1 MNEQQNSQSGFGYE
15 PDADATSTPST
26 ETGGIKAQAK
36 EKVREFASKAKQQT
50 TEKAQE
56 RLDVGKGRAA
66 DALGHV
72 AESLR
77 LSTQYLNESNQHRT
91 GRYLE
96 RAGEQVDR
104 LSSYVQSAD
113 LRQMLSETERFA
125 RRQPALFLGG
135 AFVLGLLGARFLKSS
150 ADDTN
155 DGDDMDASGSNWA
168 LRTTD
173 APYEGARNEGA
184 AWYPP
189 ADRERATPVAR
200 EMGAP
205 VRDASDVD
213 RLSRSLDDVDYP
225 GDTGP
230 LGARP
235 GPTNPIDR

>member
-15 PDADATSTPST
+15 PDADATSTPSG
-26 ETGGIKAQAK
+26 EASGMKEKAK

-56 RLDVGKGRAA
+56 RLDSGKGRAA
-66 DALGHV
+66 EALGHV

-77 LSTQYLNESNQHRT
+77 LSTQYLNNSNQHRT

-96 RAGEQVDR
+96 RAGEQVNR

-135 AFVLGLLGARFLKSS
+135 AFILGVLGARFLKSS
-150 ADDTN
+150 ANDT
-155 DGDDMDASGSNWA
+155 DDDMDASGSNWA

-189 ADRERATPVAR
+189 TDRERATPVAR

-205 VRDASDVD
+205 EREGSDID
-213 RLSRSLDDVDYP
+213 RLSRALDDDIDYP
-225 GDTGP
+225 GSTGT
-230 LGARP
+230 LGAQP
-235 GPTNPIDR
+235 GPSNPVDR